1 MNKQDKYLIDIQ
13 KNWDTKVRS
22 NLPSIDWLGEEITKA
37 EINYKINAMQD
48 LINKL
53 FSLKRCKSDE
63 IFGVAIKDSF
73 DNLALGIAL
82 ILEGVTQA
90 IIPLDAT
97 KTQIED
103 LCERYEVTILAT
115 SESISHSGQWEL
127 TEIQTNDI
135 YFYRESYHKVSI
147 IKETNRDNLTE
158 EFHSI
163 RLLLGTTS
171 GTTSHRSDIISLN
184 SKDILRRVSE
194 SVWSPYNLVKRPLV
208 GPSMQNWSARLQKL
222 LLILRGKS
230 FVVRN
235 SLQPF
240 RDQPIIQNCDGSLIA
255 PNGLRRW
262 MALENMQYLGENFL
276 LISGSDQVPMKL
288 RETLSQME
296 NINLG
301 ITYATSQTGPLTWL
315 PPNAL
320 LDEQDSV
327 GWPLEEVSIQP
338 IETQNSLYKNGK
350 KFQEAIISTPR
361 TTFNPGDLLHVSK
374 TGQIIFGGR
383 SNDTFLYNSIIISP
397 TEIEDVVYRYTGVK
411 ECVAFGAT
419 SNRFGAVAMVG
430 ILLNKGFNNG
440 QAIHEV
446 DLLCRKY
453 LGKKR
458 PQKIIIMN
466 VIPRNQSGKA
476 LRRVLSKQYSLQ
488 Q

>member
-1 MNKQDKYLIDIQ
+1 MQDQYLVDI
-13 KNWDTKVRS
+13 KKHWDTQAS
-22 NLPSIDWLGEEITKA
+22 PNLPSIDWLGEEITRV
-37 EINYKINAMQD
+37 EINFKINTLRD
-48 LINKL
+48 LINKAI
-53 FSLKRCKSDE
+53 SPRQSKSDE
-63 IFGVAIKDSF
+63 IIGILIKDSF

-90 IIPLDAT
+90 VIPLDAT
-97 KTQIED
+97 KTQMGD

-115 SESISHSGQWEL
+115 SESISHNEQWEQAG
-127 TEIQTNDI
+127 IQSNKI
-135 YFYRESYHKVSI
+135 YFYCKSYDKVMTTKGKNSDNSI
-147 IKETNRDNLTE
+147 E
-158 EFHSI
+158 EFYSTK
-163 RLLLGTTS
+163 LLLGTSS
-171 GTTSHRSDIISLN
+171 GTTSNRPEVISLN
-184 SKDILRRVSE
+184 SKDTSTRVKE
-194 SVWSPYNLVKRPLV
+194 TLWSPYHLVKRPLV

-276 LISGSDQVPMKL
+276 LISGSDQVAMKL
-288 RETLSQME
+288 RETLSQMR

-338 IETQNSLYKNGK
+338 IETKDSLYKNGK
-350 KFQEAIISTPR
+350 KFEEVIISTPR
-361 TTFNPGDLLHVSK
+361 TTLNPGDLLHVSE

-397 TEIEDVVYRYTGVK
+397 TEIEDVVYRYAGVK

-430 ILLNKGFNNG
+430 ILLNNGFNNS
-440 QAIHEV
+440 QAIQQV
-446 DLLCRKY
+446 DLLCRKH

-458 PQKIIIMN
+458 PHKIIIMDA
-466 VIPRNQSGKA
+466 IPRNRSGKA
-476 LRRVLSKQYSLQ
+476 LRRALSNQYSLQ